1 MSESDVTTAF
11 PFQTRRSAG
20 ERDHK
25 LRLTIHHLR
34 EVAKH
39 AVNAAYCADRLGARC
54 HLRRLVQQVD
64 EHLVRLVNR
73 RGTQ

>member
-1 MSESDVTTAF
+1 
-11 PFQTRRSAG
+11 
-20 ERDHK
+20 
-25 LRLTIHHLR
+25 
-34 EVAKH
+34 
-39 AVNAAYCADRLGARC
+39 LGARC